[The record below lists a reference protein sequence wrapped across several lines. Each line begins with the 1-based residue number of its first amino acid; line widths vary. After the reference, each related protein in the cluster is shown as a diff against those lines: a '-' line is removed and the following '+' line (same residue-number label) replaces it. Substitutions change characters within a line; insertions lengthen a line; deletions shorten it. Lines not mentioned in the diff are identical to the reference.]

1 MLQARHPCLPHPT
14 TVCVASFALDA
25 GSLLPVLMADSDW
38 EKRHAALITI
48 AQIAE
53 GCAKVFVTQTEA
65 LTALCLQVR
74 RRCRSHGCFCALC
87 RE

>member
-1 MLQARHPCLPHPT
+1 
-14 TVCVASFALDA
+14 
-25 GSLLPVLMADSDW
+25 MADSDW

>member
-1 MLQARHPCLPHPT
+1 M
-14 TVCVASFALDA
+14 CVASCVPAA
-25 GSLLPVLMADSDW
+25 GSLLPVLMADSEW

-74 RRCRSHGCFCALC
+74 RRRHCRRHCCHCHC
-87 RE
+87 RLRHE